1 MEGLTIERLGIFA
14 ANRYK
19 SFDRNLLENYYNFV
33 YDPVKYHISGF
44 SSLVGCMV
52 NIGTWSIATT
62 AVIGREFEKRETG
75 ISFKNIFEKTFINSI
90 EKYCQTSFVSE
101 PANRIYKG
109 AFITGDEELAFI
121 RHYHIQNEVGIIIE
135 MANQV
140 FINKEFQAEIA
151 LSVDSESEQWETLLF
166 RFYVNVTTE
175 EFMGYQKELVRRFV
189 SNIEPSKRIYFSIII
204 EPV

>member
-19 SFDRNLLENYYNFV
+19 SFDPNLLEHYYNFV

-62 AVIGREFEKRETG
+62 AVIGREFEKREMG
-75 ISFKNIFEKTFINSI
+75 LSFKNIFEKTFINSI
-90 EKYCQTSFVSE
+90 EKYCQASFLSE

-121 RHYHIQNEVGIIIE
+121 RNYHIQNEVGIIIE

-175 EFMGYQKELVRRFV
+175 EFMRYQKELVRRFV

>member
-1 MEGLTIERLGIFA
+1 MEGLTIEELGIFA

-19 SFDRNLLENYYNFV
+19 SFDRNLLEDYYNFI

-44 SSLVGCMV
+44 SNLVGCMV
-52 NIGTWSIATT
+52 NIGTWSIATA
-62 AVIGREFEKRETG
+62 AVIEIEFEKKETG

-90 EKYCQTSFVSE
+90 EKYCQTIFISE

-109 AFITGDEELAFI
+109 ALITGDEELAFI
-121 RHYHIQNEVGIIIE
+121 RHYNIQNEVGFIIE

-175 EFMGYQKELVRRFV
+175 EFMVYQKELVRRFV
-189 SNIEPSKRIYFSIII
+189 SNIEPSQRIYFSIII